1 MGHTHSSNRPERPR
15 NVIGVSLEDYYHA
28 GAFQPLV
35 EPGHWTR
42 FESRLSHATGAA
54 LALLDE
60 VGAQATFFTLGWV
73 AEHMPELVRSVI
85 ARGHDVANAGF
96 SHAGVRQLDR
106 RGLEG
111 ELRRGH
117 AAIAAA
123 TGRAPRGVRIPDF
136 VRSRDRWAFDVV
148 AELGYDYDA
157 SFRPLGRESLPAPL
171 SRYPFTWQHGTHALR
186 VFPVPTMSLGGWLLP
201 VGGGAWLRQLPAP
214 LVRHALASWP
224 ASPLALYFQ
233 AWELDLEQPRLTAVS
248 RLSRRRHYG
257 HLERAAYRLREAMRN
272 KSFTSYERFLD
283 LAPIPV
289 AAVVR
294 TATVQPVVLTP
305 APRPRHPVTVVV
317 PCFNEEESLP
327 FLFNTLASVRRD
339 LASEYEVSF
348 LFVNDGS
355 RDATGA
361 LLEHLAHTLPGSRVV
376 HHQGNRGIA
385 HAIRTGIEASR
396 DELTC
401 SIDADCTYDPH
412 QLSLLLPA
420 LRRGAAMVT
429 ASPYHPAGRVRHV
442 PEWRLVLSRTLSR
455 MYTRALGTGLHTYT
469 SCFRAYRRSAMIGL
483 PQSHGGFLG
492 IAEMLV
498 RTVLA
503 GERVEEVPATLEVRL
518 IGHSKLKILRVIRG
532 HLGLLRQLR
541 RWPDRRR
548 DVGTSPFSSAT
559 VPR

>member
-1 MGHTHSSNRPERPR
+1 MDHPSPSLRPSRR
-15 NVIGVSLEDYYHA
+15 HVIGVSLEDYYHV

-35 EPGHWTR
+35 EPGHWSR
-42 FESRLSHATGAA
+42 FESRLSHATASA

-73 AEHMPELVRSVI
+73 AEHMPDLVRSVI

-96 SHAGVRQLDR
+96 SHTGVRQLDR
-106 RGLEG
+106 KGLEG

-117 AAIAAA
+117 DAIAAA

-136 VRSRDRWAFDVV
+136 VRTRDRWAFDVV
-148 AELGYDYDA
+148 ADLGYDYDA
-157 SFRPLGRESLPAPL
+157 SFRPLGREPLPAPL
-171 SRYPFTWQHGTHALR
+171 SRYPFTWQRGERHLR
-186 VFPVPTMSLGGWLLP
+186 VFPVPTLSLGGWLLP

-214 LVRHALASWP
+214 LVRHALARWEG
-224 ASPLALYFQ
+224 SPLSLYFQ
-233 AWELDLEQPRLTAVS
+233 AWELDREQPRLTAVS
-248 RLSRRRHYG
+248 RLSRWRHYG
-257 HLERAAYRLREAMRN
+257 HLDRAALRLREAMRER
-272 KSFTSYERFLD
+272 SFTSYERFLD

-289 AAVVR
+289 TAATRAVV
-294 TATVQPVVLTP
+294 APPPVAVTT
-305 APRPRHPVTVVV
+305 RPRHGVTVVV

-327 FLFNTLASVRRD
+327 FLFNTLASVRKD
-339 LASEYEVSF
+339 LADEYDVSF

-355 RDATGA
+355 RDQTGA

-376 HHQGNRGIA
+376 HHPGNRGIA

-455 MYTRALGTGLHTYT
+455 LYTRTLGTGLHTYT
-469 SCFRAYRRSAMIGL
+469 SCFRAYRRSAIVGL

-503 GERVEEVPATLEVRL
+503 GERVDEVPATLEVRL

-532 HLGLLRQLR
+532 HLGLLWQLR

-548 DVGTSPFSSAT
+548 DPGSPNLSSAT
-559 VPR
+559 VPQ